1 MSRLTHSFVAQTRH
15 SCADP
20 LITNCQSRERQ
31 GKSRLPW
38 VNLLI
43 MSLKKTSGHLVSIT
57 ACDGMQAPQQPAAQA
72 TRPTDTCYTA
82 HNSVYGMVW
91 GKWVIVCHLKPK
103 QFYCGFSTVKKS
115 FIVIVCSPL
124 VQTLNDIIWS
134 LLCTSL
140 YCFTCFH
147 FVKKPFF
154 TFLESW
160 QSSPKLHGGL

>member
-1 MSRLTHSFVAQTRH
+1 MSRLTHFHSFVALRRH

-31 GKSRLPW
+31 RKSRLLW

-43 MSLKKTSGHLVSIT
+43 MGLKKTSGHLVSIT

-91 GKWVIVCHLKPK
+91 ENWVILCHLKPE

-115 FIVIVCSPL
+115 FTVIAYSPFIQL
-124 VQTLNDIIWS
+124 VNDIIFS
-134 LLCTSL
+134 MM
-140 YCFTCFH
+140 H
-147 FVKKPFF
+147 FFILKKTYSFYFF
-154 TFLESW
+154 KKIYF
-160 QSSPKLHGGL
+160 